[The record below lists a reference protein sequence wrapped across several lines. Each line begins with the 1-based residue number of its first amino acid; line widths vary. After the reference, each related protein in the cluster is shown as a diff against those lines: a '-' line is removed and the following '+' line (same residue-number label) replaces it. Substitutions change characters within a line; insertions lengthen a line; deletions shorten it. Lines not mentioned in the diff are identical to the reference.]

1 MNDRKYPSYSRTRAS
16 VNGVVLSLLIIL
28 SACDPAP
35 QDPDPP
41 DNVKPVI
48 HEFSGPSETT
58 SGWISITFSASDDK
72 GVTGWLINL
81 SPARP
86 ALSDPNWVA
95 SRPEYYSLPGP
106 GTYRLYG
113 WVKDG
118 DGSISDSKD
127 FTVVYS
133 FPPDTEKPTIW
144 AFTGPSTTPSEEI
157 SINIQ
162 GVDNIGITHWLV
174 NELSD
179 IPAVNDPD
187 WSTIKPDT
195 YTFAHEG
202 AHTLY
207 AWAKDA
213 AGNISDSRSLSVTF
227 DIPILSPYFAI
238 GESTS
243 PAAVAIGDVN
253 NDGLNDIVATNEDFL
268 LVFTQIITGGYDSPV
283 LYPHPRRSIE
293 PQSVDIGDLNHD
305 GLLDVIIGDFDSVD
319 EETGSY
325 IGVYYQN
332 PSGSLDPM
340 REITT
345 VNAFSIKVG
354 DLNND
359 GLDDIVGLSMGFN
372 YDTLEIILQN
382 TTGDLI
388 RYGEF
393 IVNHGGFDEV
403 DIGDVN
409 NDNLNDIVVL
419 SGWFG
424 HEHDTIGILP
434 QRNDHTYSN
443 SDAVYYDL
451 GPVNFTAGM
460 AIGDINNDALNDIA
474 VTYGGNRPF
483 SQIGVFLHFDSG
495 TMDPVTRYDAYDC
508 PEPIEIADI
517 DQDGRKDVIVAHG
530 GWEALGVYL
539 QNTSGSLDPER
550 LFYIPVAS
558 HYTPQGLAIGDVN
571 NDGYDDVVIADYN
584 NGVIIL
590 YNQSYQSK

>member
-1 MNDRKYPSYSRTRAS
+1 M
-16 VNGVVLSLLIIL
+16 L
-28 SACDPAP
+28 SACEPAP
-35 QDPDPP
+35 RDLDPP
-41 DNVKPVI
+41 VNEKPVI

-81 SPARP
+81 SPAVP

-95 SRPEYYSLPGP
+95 NKPEYYGLPGP

-118 DGSISDSKD
+118 DGTISDSKD

-133 FPPDTEKPTIW
+133 IPPDTEKPVIW
-144 AFTGPSTTPSEEI
+144 TFTGPSHTTTEEI
-157 SINIQ
+157 SIRIT
-162 GVDNIGITHWLV
+162 GSDNIGITHWLV

-179 IPAVNDPD
+179 PPAVSDPN
-187 WSTIKPDT
+187 WSMTNPNT

-227 DIPILSPYFAI
+227 EIPILSPYVAI

-253 NDGLNDIVATNEDFL
+253 NDRLNDIVATNEDYL
-268 LVFTQIITGGYDSPV
+268 LVFTQKREGGYDAPV
-283 LYPHPRRSIE
+283 LYPHPKRSIE

-305 GLLDVIIGDFDSVD
+305 HLLDVVIGDFDIVD
-319 EETGSY
+319 QETGSY
-325 IGVYYQN
+325 IGIYYQN
-332 PSGSLDPM
+332 PSGLLGPM

-372 YDTLEIILQN
+372 YDTLAIILQD
-382 TTGDLI
+382 TTGGLI
-388 RYGEF
+388 SYGEF

-403 DIGDVN
+403 AIGDVN

-424 HEHDTIGILP
+424 HQHDTIGILP

-474 VTYGGNRPF
+474 VTYGGNRPY
-483 SQIGVFLHFDSG
+483 SQVGVFLHFDSG
-495 TMDPVTRYDAYDC
+495 TMDPVIRYDAYDC
-508 PEPIEIADI
+508 PEAIEIADI
-517 DQDGRKDVIVAHG
+517 DKDGRKDVIVAHG
-530 GWEALGVYL
+530 GWWALGVFL
-539 QNTSGSLDPER
+539 QNMSGSLDLER
-550 LFYIPVAS
+550 LFYIPMAS
-558 HYTPQGLAIGDVN
+558 HYAPQGLAIGDVN

-590 YNQSYQSK
+590 YNRSYEKL